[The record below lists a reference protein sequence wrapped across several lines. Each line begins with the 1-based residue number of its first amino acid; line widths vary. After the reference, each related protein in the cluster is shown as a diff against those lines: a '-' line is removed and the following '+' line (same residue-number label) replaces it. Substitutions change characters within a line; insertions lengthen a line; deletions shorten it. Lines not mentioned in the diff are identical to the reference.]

1 LVRENLRPHFTQQLA
16 SFTRESPNTWLYYVQ
31 KVDYV
36 NDPCCRIDA
45 NQLIRLT
52 FTLPEDF
59 DDKNAETIF
68 EIEILFK
75 LTTHTV

>member
-1 LVRENLRPHFTQQLA
+1 
-16 SFTRESPNTWLYYVQ
+16 VQ